1 MTSPPPP
8 PRLREEER
16 AKRDVL
22 KLASE
27 CLHAGRF
34 DDALSVTRDV
44 SCWNTNVA
52 SSTSSSKS
60 AFVRDDDDDE
70 KKTEDGKEEK
80 RKRDKKIDAFFVCAN
95 VARARAHLCLRQ
107 FEECLTACNEILR
120 ATPHLAIANWLKAK
134 ALIGLGGVYEARI
147 YLYKCRRSL
156 SVVATGNGT
165 NEKKKSTRNE
175 NDELEVEIKAIEE
188 MCKQALPDDPELR
201 VEKNGSTHHNNKRC
215 SKKNLVVGKKNEKKE
230 KEEEE
235 EGEEIYLNDKK
246 MDDTA
251 DEYEKKSAEKK
262 SFAMSWAD
270 EVEQE
275 DNEEEEQEK
284 IQSKVEDNQFNA
296 FIPMVSFV
304 HLAIENDDAKRDC
317 LDSLKKYGQVRVAM
331 PNEAFDISIG
341 DTLAKVIECFESEY
355 YENDDVEFFAPAWEL
370 DVENEE
376 PTEVKEVVAVEK
388 ENFEKE
394 HETNG
399 NLSYANIAKKNVRTR
414 SNAFDV
420 TDSKM
425 NKELFPPLVSDS
437 EPTREW
443 NEPPLEE
450 DFAPRPARR
459 RETDF
464 PTESFG
470 TAVADATQI
479 LEMVAIR
486 VVTSILRH
494 SFPDIQ
500 EEKRHLYSVFSNLEG
515 PSEEFLESQRT
526 RKNARESFV
535 LRAQSGTL
543 IGRDDDSERTRAI
556 TDKDHFDQN
565 LFLTCEWI
573 YDASLTSPTLG
584 DTLER
589 RRHLTT
595 TPSSKTFFTSNVE
608 LDGPIIHF
616 TVGPALRKKY
626 SSTLLA
632 NPTTTSF
639 ITTTSSK
646 KTQQHHDAQRRQKKK
661 IVLPSRPPRV
671 VRFSLRDEDKLNC

>member
-1 MTSPPPP
+1 
-8 PRLREEER
+8 
-16 AKRDVL
+16 
-22 KLASE
+22 
-27 CLHAGRF
+27 
-34 DDALSVTRDV
+34 
-44 SCWNTNVA
+44 
-52 SSTSSSKS
+52 
-60 AFVRDDDDDE
+60 
-70 KKTEDGKEEK
+70 
-80 RKRDKKIDAFFVCAN
+80 
-95 VARARAHLCLRQ
+95 
-107 FEECLTACNEILR
+107 
-120 ATPHLAIANWLKAK
+120 
-134 ALIGLGGVYEARI
+134 
-147 YLYKCRRSL
+147 
-156 SVVATGNGT
+156 
-165 NEKKKSTRNE
+165 
-175 NDELEVEIKAIEE
+175 
-188 MCKQALPDDPELR
+188 
-201 VEKNGSTHHNNKRC
+201 
-215 SKKNLVVGKKNEKKE
+215 
-230 KEEEE
+230 
-235 EGEEIYLNDKK
+235 

-251 DEYEKKSAEKK
+251 DEYEKKS
-262 SFAMSWAD
+262 SPTSWAD

-275 DNEEEEQEK
+275 DNEKEEEQQK
-284 IQSKVEDNQFNA
+284 IQSIVEDDRFNA
-296 FIPMVSFV
+296 SIPMVSFV

-515 PSEEFLESQRT
+515 PSEEFLESQRA
-526 RKNARESFV
+526 RKNAREKSFV

-573 YDASLTSPTLG
+573 YDTSLTSPTLG
-584 DTLER
+584 DTLERR

-595 TPSSKTFFTSNVE
+595 TPSSKTFFTSNVV

-616 TVGPALRKKY
+616 TVGPALQKK
-626 SSTLLA
+626 
-632 NPTTTSF
+632 
-639 ITTTSSK
+639 TSSCMSSSK
-646 KTQQHHDAQRRQKKK
+646 IPRQKKSTT
-661 IVLPSRPPRV
+661 VLR
-671 VRFSLRDEDKLNC
+671 VRFSLRDEDYSVL